1 MTSFM
6 LNNDLNKD
14 SLNEAPKLQFNNKDC
29 LDKKWIE
36 GKNWIKKLIQKF

>member
-1 MTSFM
+1 METYLFMTSFM

-14 SLNEAPKLQFNNKDC
+14 SLNEEPELQFNKKDC

-36 GKNWIKKLIQKF
+36 G